1 MSRRYFRNTPTG
13 YLPHHTECME
23 RLTSETWFE
32 YTWRLLAQLEQ
43 KRAPKIPPPAKLC
56 KPVHTVEIEAKTA

>member
-1 MSRRYFRNTPTG
+1 
-13 YLPHHTECME
+13 ME